1 MNATEARELLLP
13 IPKNEFLT
21 GRFTDYEGKCCA
33 IGHLVRLKSK
43 DPLNYDQNLADGDGS
58 CFATAWSDKVCEV
71 EIFAREKVREYN
83 GEKHDQY
90 EDLAAVN
97 NRTEVNGYT
106 QDNPKDRVIAL
117 LNDMIA
123 DGH

>member
-1 MNATEARELLLP
+1 MNATEAKALLLP
-13 IPKNEFLT
+13 IPKADFLT
-21 GRFTDYEGKCCA
+21 GRFTDYTGKCCA
-33 IGHLVRLKSK
+33 IGHLVRLKS
-43 DPLNYDQNLADGDGS
+43 DNPSDYDQNLTDGAGWGS
-58 CFATAWSDKVCEV
+58 ENSCEV
-71 EIFAREKVREYN
+71 ETFARETVREFN
-83 GEKHDQY
+83 IKKHDQY

-123 DGH
+123 DGL

>member
-1 MNATEARELLLP
+1 MNALEAKELLLP
-13 IPKNEFLT
+13 IPKDEFLT
-21 GRFTDYEGKCCA
+21 GKFTDYKGKCCA

-43 DPLNYDQNLADGDGS
+43 DPNNYDQNLTDGAGWY
-58 CFATAWSDKVCEV
+58 TNTECEV
-71 EIFAREKVREYN
+71 EDFAREKVSEYN

-106 QDNPKDRVIAL
+106 QDNPKDRVMAL

-123 DGH
+123 DGY

>member
-1 MNATEARELLLP
+1 MNATEAKALLLP
-13 IPKNEFLT
+13 IPKAEFLT
-21 GRFTDYEGKCCA
+21 GRFTDYTGKCCA
-33 IGHLVRLKSK
+33 IGHLVRLKSD
-43 DPLNYDQNLADGDGS
+43 DPSDYDRNLMDGIFWGENS
-58 CFATAWSDKVCEV
+58 SKENCEV
-71 EIFAREKVREYN
+71 EIFARETVREFN
-83 GEKHDQY
+83 GKKHDQY

-123 DGH
+123 DGL

>member
-1 MNATEARELLLP
+1 MNALEARELLLP
-13 IPKNEFLT
+13 IPKDEFLT
-21 GRFTDYEGKCCA
+21 GKFTDYKGKCCA

-43 DPLNYDQNLADGDGS
+43 DPNNYDQDLTDGRWGGE
-58 CFATAWSDKVCEV
+58 CEV
-71 EIFAREKVREYN
+71 EDFARGKVCEYN

-90 EDLAAVN
+90 ESLAAVN

-106 QDNPKDRVIAL
+106 QDNPKDRVMAL

-123 DGH
+123 DGY

>member
-13 IPKNEFLT
+13 IPKNKFLT
-21 GRFTDYEGKCCA
+21 EKFTDYRGKCCA
-33 IGHLVRLKSK
+33 IGHLVRLKS
-43 DPLNYDQNLADGDGS
+43 DNPSDYNQSLADGRWGG
-58 CFATAWSDKVCEV
+58 TCEV
-71 EIFAREKVREYN
+71 RTFARERVRVYN

-106 QDNPKDRVIAL
+106 QDNPKDRVMAL

-123 DGH
+123 DGY

>member
-1 MNATEARELLLP
+1 MNATEAKALLLP
-13 IPKNEFLT
+13 IPTNDFLLN
-21 GRFTDYEGKCCA
+21 RFSDYEGKCCA
-33 IGHLVRLKSK
+33 IGHLVRLRSN
-43 DPLNYDQNLADGDGS
+43 DPSDYDQNLTDGKWGS
-58 CFATAWSDKVCEV
+58 ECEV
-71 EIFAREKVREYN
+71 EDFARGKVREYN
-83 GEKHDQY
+83 GKKHDQY

-123 DGH
+123 DGL

>member
-1 MNATEARELLLP
+1 MNALEAKELLLP
-13 IPKNEFLT
+13 IPKDEFLT
-21 GRFTDYEGKCCA
+21 GKFTDYRGKCCA

-43 DPLNYDQNLADGDGS
+43 DPNNYNQDLMDGIWDVDG
-58 CFATAWSDKVCEV
+58 EV
-71 EIFAREKVREYN
+71 KAFARERVRVYN

-106 QDNPKDRVIAL
+106 QDNPKDRVMAL

-123 DGH
+123 DGY

>member
-1 MNATEARELLLP
+1 MNALEARELLLP
-13 IPKNEFLT
+13 IPKDEFLT
-21 GRFTDYEGKCCA
+21 GKFTDYEGKCCA
-33 IGHLVRLKSK
+33 IGHLVRLKSE
-43 DPLNYDQNLADGDGS
+43 DPSNYDQELTDGRWCLDE
-58 CFATAWSDKVCEV
+58 CEV
-71 EIFAREKVREYN
+71 EIFAREKVTEYN
-83 GEKHDQY
+83 GEKHNQY

-123 DGH
+123 DGY